1 MMKPR
6 VLLRWFVA
14 AGLAVFACCMP
25 ASADAAASN
34 DQVYDR
40 AQQYQDEAVALLGR
54 LVNIDSGTGDH
65 QGMSA
70 IAAIATAELRALGGA
85 IEFVPNSNGPGENI
99 VARFSSSGRAKILLI
114 AHMDTVFAA
123 GTARERPFRI
133 QGRRAYGPGIQDDK
147 GGIVAALYALKILR
161 DVGFRN
167 YERITLLLNSNEETG
182 SVGSRALIERLAR
195 EHDVALNLEPGRPAD
210 GLVIWRK
217 GSAVARIEVKG
228 RSAHA
233 GVAPDDGRNAAMELA
248 HQILQL
254 SKLANRALG
263 TTVNFT
269 VLSAG
274 DRSNVIPDSAAAQ
287 GDVRAQVPE
296 EFDRV
301 ERQLATMSKNKL
313 IPDTE
318 VTTSLTRFF
327 PVMQQNDE
335 TDALA
340 AKAQAIYGELGKK
353 LTLEGSG
360 GAADSSFSAGAGTPS
375 LDGLGFVGGNSHSP
389 DEYAELDSVAP
400 RLYLLARLLMELS
413 AAN

>member
-1 MMKPR
+1 MIKPR
-6 VLLRWFVA
+6 VLVRWSLA
-14 AGLAVFACCMP
+14 AGLVVFACCAP
-25 ASADAAASN
+25 ASADAATSTN
-34 DQVYDR
+34 RVYDR
-40 AQQYQDEAVALLGR
+40 ALQYKDEAVALLGR

-70 IAAIATAELRALGGA
+70 VAAVATAELRALGGA
-85 IEFVPNSNGPGENI
+85 FETVPNSNGPGENI
-99 VARFSSSGRAKILLI
+99 VARFSGSGRAKLLLI

-133 QGRRAYGPGIQDDK
+133 QGRRAYGPGVQDDK

-182 SVGSRALIERLAR
+182 SVGARALIERLAR
-195 EHDVALNLEPGRPAD
+195 EHDVALNLEPGRPGD

-217 GSAVARIEVKG
+217 GSAVARVEVKG

-233 GVAPDDGRNAAMELA
+233 GVAPQDGRNAALELA

-254 SKLANRALG
+254 SKLANPALG

-269 VLSAG
+269 VLAAG
-274 DRSNVIPDSAAAQ
+274 DRSNVIPASAVAQ
-287 GDVRAQVPE
+287 GDVRAQVAE

-301 ERQLATMSKNKL
+301 ERQLATMSKSKL

-318 VTTSLTRFF
+318 VTTSLIRFF
-327 PVMQQNDE
+327 PIMQQNDE

-340 AKAQAIYGELGKK
+340 AKAQAIYGELGKR
-353 LTLEGSG
+353 LRLEGTG

-375 LDGLGFVGGNSHSP
+375 LDGLGFVGGSAHSP
-389 DEYAELDSVAP
+389 EEYVELDSVVP
-400 RLYLLARLLMELS
+400 RLYLLTRLLMELS
-413 AAN
+413 AGN

>member
-1 MMKPR
+1 MKPR

-85 IEFVPNSNGPGENI
+85 IESVPNSNGPGENI

-161 DVGFRN
+161 DIGFRN
-167 YERITLLLNSNEETG
+167 YARITLLLNSNEETG

-195 EHDVALNLEPGRPAD
+195 EHDVALNLEPGRPGD

-327 PVMQQNDE
+327 PIMQQNDE

-340 AKAQAIYGELGKK
+340 AKARAIYGELGKR
-353 LTLEGSG
+353 LTLEGTG

-389 DEYAELDSVAP
+389 DEYAELDSVVP

>member
-1 MMKPR
+1 
-6 VLLRWFVA
+6 
-14 AGLAVFACCMP
+14 
-25 ASADAAASN
+25 
-34 DQVYDR
+34 
-40 AQQYQDEAVALLGR
+40 
-54 LVNIDSGTGDH
+54 
-65 QGMSA
+65 
-70 IAAIATAELRALGGA
+70 
-85 IEFVPNSNGPGENI
+85 
-99 VARFSSSGRAKILLI
+99 
-114 AHMDTVFAA
+114 
-123 GTARERPFRI
+123 
-133 QGRRAYGPGIQDDK
+133 
-147 GGIVAALYALKILR
+147 
-161 DVGFRN
+161 
-167 YERITLLLNSNEETG
+167 
-182 SVGSRALIERLAR
+182 
-195 EHDVALNLEPGRPAD
+195 
-210 GLVIWRK
+210 
-217 GSAVARIEVKG
+217 
-228 RSAHA
+228 
-233 GVAPDDGRNAAMELA
+233 MELA

>member
-1 MMKPR
+1 MKPR